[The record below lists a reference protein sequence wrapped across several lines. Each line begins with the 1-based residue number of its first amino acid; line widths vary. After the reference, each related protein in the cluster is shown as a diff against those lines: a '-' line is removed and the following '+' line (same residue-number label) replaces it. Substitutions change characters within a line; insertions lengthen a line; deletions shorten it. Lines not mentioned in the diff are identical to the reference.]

1 MHHNFSTVTIVANPS
16 GTPETIC
23 LKIKQN
29 LCLSGVTTIKKRPAI
44 SKAFFIFGVADGART
59 HDNRNHNPGLYQ
71 LSYSHHRTVDQI
83 NLACPTGIEP
93 VTHSLEGCC
102 SIQLSYGQ
110 ISAGNVNMVGA
121 AGFEL
126 ATLWSQTRCA
136 TRLRYAPRSEIICVL
151 FLLCKF
157 FCSFW
162 TKTNTFVHFY
172 KIAGRLLARLSSLYA
187 SVCGKCSRNRT
198 SISPITCSKPSPHV
212 LLCACS
218 YKVCTHASHCACSM
232 T

>member
-16 GTPETIC
+16 GAPETIC

-29 LCLSGVTTIKKRPAI
+29 LCFSGATTIKKRPAI

-126 ATLWSQTRCA
+126 ATLCSQSRCA
-136 TRLRYAPRSEIICVL
+136 TRLRDAPTARILTCFSTGSGSKRRFLNFSKLAYHEEPVQSFRDEALKELKII
-151 FLLCKF
+151 
-157 FCSFW
+157 
-162 TKTNTFVHFY
+162 
-172 KIAGRLLARLSSLYA
+172 A
-187 SVCGKCSRNRT
+187 
-198 SISPITCSKPSPHV
+198 
-212 LLCACS
+212 
-218 YKVCTHASHCACSM
+218 
-232 T
+232 